1 MAKRTHNHGSVQTL
15 AGRILT
21 AHLADLAVTAAKIAN
36 LTVTAAK
43 IAANT
48 ITADK
53 LAYAGDDGPNG
64 SFVVRLVVAAG
75 AAADVTYTATFPFR
89 VIDAWAV
96 HTGGAGEASD
106 TLTIKKGST
115 AIFDALDWSGADKA
129 IVRVTEVDDAQHEL
143 QVDDE
148 LTVSPSDN
156 DAGDD
161 VGAGIVYVLCE
172 RIAAD

>member
-1 MAKRTHNHGSVQTL
+1 MAKRPLRHGSTKIRS
-15 AGRILT
+15 ASILT
-21 AHLADLAVTAAKIAN
+21 AHLANLA
-36 LTVTAAK
+36 VTAAK

-64 SFVVRLVVAAG
+64 TFVVRLVVAAG

-89 VIDAWAV
+89 VIDVWAV

-106 TLTIKKGST
+106 TLTIKNGSS
-115 AIFDALDWSGADKA
+115 AITNALDWSGADKA
-129 IVRVTEVDDAQHEL
+129 VVRAAEIDDAQHEL
-143 QVDDE
+143 QADDE
-148 LTVSPSDN
+148 LTASPADN

-161 VGAGIVYVLCE
+161 VGAGVVYVLCE
-172 RIAAD
+172 RIAAT